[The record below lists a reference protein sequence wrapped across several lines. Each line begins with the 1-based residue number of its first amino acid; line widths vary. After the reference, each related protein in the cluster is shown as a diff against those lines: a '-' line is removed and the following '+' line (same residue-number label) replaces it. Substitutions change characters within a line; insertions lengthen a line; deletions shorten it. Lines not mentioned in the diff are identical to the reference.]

1 MIRPRSLLTLA
12 LCSTAAAWSVAGCS
26 TSSDGSGGAPAQAG
40 AGTSPQAGSASS
52 GSPGSSGSSAGGQSG
67 SAAGGA
73 APTGSAGAG
82 IGGAGVGG
90 AGVGGAGVGGAAPV
104 GGAGGRSGGAG
115 GGAVAGGGGSAT
127 GGSGGTA
134 MPGMSAGCGKAPTLA
149 STTYNNGNPITI
161 TAANM
166 QRRYILRVPT
176 NYDNSKPYKL
186 VIAYHA
192 RDSNDHTVY
201 TQNYYGL
208 SSLSNNTTIF
218 VAPNG
223 QKNGAPCAGTAVG
236 ESGCGWP
243 NTSDQDM
250 ALADA
255 VVKQVEDNFCVDTN
269 RIFATGWSY
278 GASMSEQTACERP
291 LGGAQTAPWGLR
303 AVATYA
309 VAYLSNSTQCKI
321 SKPVAYYGTHGTCD
335 SVLTYD
341 GSARCSTTTGGEKGG
356 VGVAKDWAIANGC
369 TWVIPPKVT
378 SGAHICTKLAGCTAG
393 YPVEFCSH
401 SGDHTGFPDNNNE
414 QTSWGPAEAWAFLNQ
429 F

>member
-1 MIRPRSLLTLA
+1 MIRPRSLLALA
-12 LCSTAAAWSVAGCS
+12 FCSTAAVGWVVGCS
-26 TSSDGSGGAPAQAG
+26 ATSDAPSGSGQAG
-40 AGTSPQAGSASS
+40 AGTAAHAGSGSA
-52 GSPGSSGSSAGGQSG
+52 GSPGSSGSSNVGQSG

-73 APTGSAGAG
+73 PSMGSAGTGVAG
-82 IGGAGVGG
+82 TAPMGGAGRGS
-90 AGVGGAGVGGAAPV
+90 AGMGGAATS
-104 GGAGGRSGGAG
+104 GGGGASTAGSGGASTAGAGGHVS
-115 GGAVAGGGGSAT
+115 T
-127 GGSGGTA
+127 GGSGGMGMTT
-134 MPGMSAGCGKAPTLA
+134 MPGMSAGCGKAPTIAA
-149 STTYNNGNPITI
+149 STYNNGNPITI
-161 TAANM
+161 SAANM
-166 QRRYILRVPT
+166 MRRYILRVPT
-176 NYDNSKPYKL
+176 TYDNTKPYKL

-223 QKNGAPCAGTAVG
+223 QLNGAPCAGTGTG

-291 LGGAQTAPWGLR
+291 LGGTAAWGVR

-321 SKPVAYYGTHGTCD
+321 TKPVAYYGVHGTCD
-335 SVLTYD
+335 
-341 GSARCSTTTGGEKGG
+341 
-356 VGVAKDWAIANGC
+356 
-369 TWVIPPKVT
+369 
-378 SGAHICTKLAGCTAG
+378 
-393 YPVEFCSH
+393 
-401 SGDHTGFPDNNNE
+401 
-414 QTSWGPAEAWAFLNQ
+414 
-429 F
+429 